1 MVGGAGGGEVSDLQG
16 KVALVT
22 GGGSGIGRATALSL
36 AGAGAAVVV
45 ADISEEAG
53 GETVRLIEREGGRG
67 AFVRTDVTSW
77 DEIRGM
83 VAFAEEKFGALQI
96 VHNNAGVN
104 SGWPSFPD
112 VPRTKWERTLVINLW
127 AVIAVIQA
135 AVPAL
140 RRAGGGVIV
149 NSASLSGLVPFRTE
163 PVYAATKHAVVGLTR
178 SLGPMKQEENIR
190 VNCVCPSF
198 VDTQLPRSRLADMS
212 EEDRTRWEA
221 ALDRMPMLKPEDVA
235 DGVLELVR
243 DESLSGAVMTIV
255 VGEPRK
261 LVEAPGGQ

>member
-1 MVGGAGGGEVSDLQG
+1 VVGGAVRGEVNDLEG

-22 GGGSGIGRATALSL
+22 GGGSGIGRATALAL
-36 AGAGAAVVV
+36 ANAGASVVV
-45 ADISEEAG
+45 ADISEDAGTETQRLMEAA
-53 GETVRLIEREGGRG
+53 GGRG

-77 DEIRGM
+77 DEIERM
-83 VAFAEEKFGALQI
+83 VAFAEETFGGLHI

-112 VPRTKWERTLVINLW
+112 GPREKWERTLAINLW

-198 VDTQLPRSRLADMS
+198 VDTPLPRSRLADMNA
-212 EEDRTRWEA
+212 EDRARWEA
-221 ALDRMPMLKPEDVA
+221 AFDRMPMLKPEDVA
-235 DGVLELVR
+235 EGVLELVR

-261 LVEAPGGQ
+261 LSEAPTG

>member
-1 MVGGAGGGEVSDLQG
+1 VKDLAG

-22 GGGSGIGRATALSL
+22 GGGSGIGRATALAL
-36 AGAGAAVVV
+36 AEAGAAVAV
-45 ADISEEAG
+45 ADISQEAG
-53 GETVRLIEREGGRG
+53 DGTVGLVEDAGGR
-67 AFVRTDVTSW
+67 AKFVWTDVTSW
-77 DEIRGM
+77 DEIERM
-83 VAFAEEKFGALQI
+83 VAFAEETFGRLDI

-112 VPRTKWERTLVINLW
+112 GPREKWERTLAVNLW
-127 AVIAVIQA
+127 AVLAVIQA
-135 AVPAL
+135 SVPAL

-178 SLGPMKQEENIR
+178 SLGPMKEEENIR

-198 VDTQLPRSRLADMS
+198 VDTQLPRSRLADMGP
-212 EEDRTRWEA
+212 EDRARWEQ
-221 ALDRMPMLKPEDVA
+221 ALDRMPMLKVEEVA
-235 DGVLELVR
+235 EGVLELVR

-261 LVEAPGGQ
+261 LVEAPGG